1 MGSTAGDDPS
11 GPKRSGTRRSVED
24 AYRKHAELLRY
35 ISESKF
41 NIPPSDAEGIVN
53 EVFTAYLLRR
63 QTIRNTRKWLIGA
76 VCHSS
81 RAYWRDAARTSPMPP
96 NVGDYVDPSSP
107 GLEGRIVDRVTMAQA
122 LMEIGPK
129 CRETLRMYYAEGY
142 SAAEIA
148 SRLGTT
154 SGYVMQLL
162 HSCRKRVRKA
172 YDALKENKR

>member
-24 AYRKHAELLRY
+24 AYRKHAELLRS
-35 ISESKF
+35 ISGGKF

-76 VCHSS
+76 VCHAS
-81 RAYWRDAARTSPMPP
+81 RAYWRDAARTTSMPP
-96 NVGDYVDPSSP
+96 DVGDYVDPDSP
-107 GLEGRIVDRVTMAQA
+107 GLEGRIVDRVTMARA
-122 LMEIGPK
+122 LTEIGPK

-162 HSCRKRVRKA
+162 HSCRKRVRKV